1 MQHLLIEI
9 QTRSARSLCPI
20 LTLNSSVGV
29 KNMQQVSMLI
39 IFCSGVDAWDKTTG
53 GTVTLHHSCTY
64 FRLQQSKSFQPHYS
78 SLSPLS
84 SSQSGSPTGQGCG
97 PTSPQDEA
105 AATGV
110 SPPSSS
116 CQSPVSKSF
125 YPRHGTTSK
134 YLIGWR
140 KPGGTVNS
148 VDFGNTRK

>member
-1 MQHLLIEI
+1 MILGHLY
-9 QTRSARSLCPI
+9 
-20 LTLNSSVGV
+20 
-29 KNMQQVSMLI
+29 
-39 IFCSGVDAWDKTTG
+39 
-53 GTVTLHHSCTY
+53 TY
-64 FRLQQSKSFQPHYS
+64 FRWHQSKIFNPHYS

-84 SSQSGSPTGQGCG
+84 SSQSGSPMGQGCS

-105 AATGV
+105 ATGD
-110 SPPSSS
+110 SPPASS

-125 YPRHGTTSK
+125 YPRHGATSK

>member
-1 MQHLLIEI
+1 
-9 QTRSARSLCPI
+9 
-20 LTLNSSVGV
+20 
-29 KNMQQVSMLI
+29 MLI
-39 IFCSGVDAWDKTTG
+39 IFRIGVDAWDEMTG
-53 GTVTLHHSCTY
+53 GTASLRHSWTY
-64 FRLQQSKSFQPHYS
+64 FRLQQSETFKLHYS

-84 SSQSGSPTGQGCG
+84 SSQSGSPMGQGCS
-97 PTSPQDEA
+97 PTSPQDESA
-105 AATGV
+105 AAGV

-125 YPRHGTTSK
+125 YPRHGATSK